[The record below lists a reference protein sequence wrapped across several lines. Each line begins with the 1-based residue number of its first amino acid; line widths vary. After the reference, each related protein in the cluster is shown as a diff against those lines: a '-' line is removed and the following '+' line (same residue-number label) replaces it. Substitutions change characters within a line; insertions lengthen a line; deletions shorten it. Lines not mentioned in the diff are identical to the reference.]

1 MVDNATRLAGLM
13 QIMKVQASG
22 LAGQCEALCNG
33 EGLTLT
39 KEQKGDIVFED
50 AIKEL
55 QGYAEDKVMSDE
67 EFKAAHKRI

>member
-1 MVDNATRLAGLM
+1 M
-13 QIMKVQASG
+13 QIMRAQATQ

-39 KEQKGDIVFED
+39 KEQRGDLVLED

-55 QGYAEDKVMSDE
+55 MQYAEPDKVMSEE